1 MYYYLFFHI
10 RQNGPWKFV
19 YYFLYLQR
27 AYLRLSFSN
36 MPQSSEIFKCREF
49 ESFQTVF
56 FGFFHLWFLT
66 SFFRRLGIKK
76 ARSYGLFGTFIYFVS
91 AIWYAWME
99 SNHRTRRRR
108 PMLYPLSY
116 RRIKYLTLKLYQI
129 ILKFSSSCDIIL
141 KKIFSFINFNEINC
155 IFY

>member
-10 RQNGPWKFV
+10 RQNGPRKFV

-76 ARSYGLFGTFIYFVS
+76 ARSYGLFALSSILSV
-91 AIWYAWME
+91 
-99 SNHRTRRRR
+99 
-108 PMLYPLSY
+108 LYGWGG
-116 RRIKYLTLKLYQI
+116 RI
-129 ILKFSSSCDIIL
+129 
-141 KKIFSFINFNEINC
+141 
-155 IFY
+155 